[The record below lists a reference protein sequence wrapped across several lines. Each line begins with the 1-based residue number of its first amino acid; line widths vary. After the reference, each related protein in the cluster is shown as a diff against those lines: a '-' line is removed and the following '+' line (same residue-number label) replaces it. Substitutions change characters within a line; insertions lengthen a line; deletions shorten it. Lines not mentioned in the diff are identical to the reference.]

1 MIIRGLDTADAG
13 LRCGESMEEVS
24 MTLRHLGLE
33 ISEHFRCRGYVMHD
47 LPSFGDGF
55 RDVEANHG

>member
-33 ISEHFRCRGYVMHD
+33 ISERA
-47 LPSFGDGF
+47 LP
-55 RDVEANHG
+55 RLNRPATTP